1 MVIDTQQSE
10 SPTASSRVGLRWGP
24 ETLEVRDQE
33 VFGTGDADLC
43 RRFLH
48 RVFSVDEV
56 KSVQI
61 DRRRSSAVIRY
72 ERGEGGLAELL
83 QRLATAIRGTLG
95 VGAEPPSFGL
105 LPRDLSQAK
114 WTVYRHR
121 GILTTWRVVGDQ
133 PGVLTLRHDVMTT
146 DPEMTRRMVHQIELM
161 HGVLG
166 SRIRPLTGTLRIRFD
181 PTLTRAERL
190 LRAIE
195 SAPESLPVET
205 ALKDQLPPVKFG
217 LANTALAVS
226 VITDFVLP
234 AAWPAAGALLVG
246 SNLGTFRQAATQLG
260 GGMVGLPVLY
270 TSIAA
275 ATLATGQFLPWAA
288 MSWMTRFWKE
298 RYQHQLS
305 TAGRRLM
312 GEIIQQQRFARL
324 EAAGGTEVEVP
335 VDRLSAGDLILV
347 SAGEKVSVD
356 GRVVRGHALVD
367 ERMIRGSAGMS
378 RKSPDDEIY
387 AGSIV
392 VAGNLQVETHHQ
404 GSKTRAATL
413 ARAAMAA
420 AVHQPGGHSISREG
434 EKFATRIVVPT
445 LATAGLGLYLGGAPR
460 RSPSCEPIT
469 RRALAWPSRLRPC
482 RLSPFAISKESWSE
496 IPTPWK
502 G

>member
-1 MVIDTQQSE
+1 M
-10 SPTASSRVGLRWGP
+10 
-24 ETLEVRDQE
+24 
-33 VFGTGDADLC
+33 
-43 RRFLH
+43 
-48 RVFSVDEV
+48 
-56 KSVQI
+56 
-61 DRRRSSAVIRY
+61 
-72 ERGEGGLAELL
+72 
-83 QRLATAIRGTLG
+83 
-95 VGAEPPSFGL
+95 
-105 LPRDLSQAK
+105 
-114 WTVYRHR
+114 
-121 GILTTWRVVGDQ
+121 
-133 PGVLTLRHDVMTT
+133 MT

-166 SRIRPLTGTLRIRFD
+166 SRILPLTGTLRIRFD

-404 GSKTRAATL
+404 GAKTRAATL

-434 EKFATRIVVPT
+434 EKFATRIVAPT
-445 LATAGLGLYLGGAPR
+445 LATAGLGLYLGGAP
-460 RSPSCEPIT
+460 T
-469 RRALAWPSRLRPC
+469 ALAIMRADYASGPGMAFPLETLQALALCYQQGIVVRDPDALERLAKADVLLLDDHPCPRDDRGGSCWSASLPRPYRIPGVALRRLGRSRSR
-482 RLSPFAISKESWSE
+482 
-496 IPTPWK
+496 
-502 G
+502 

>member
-1 MVIDTQQSE
+1 MVVDTQRSE
-10 SPTASSRVGLRWGP
+10 SPTSSSRVGLRWGP
-24 ETLEVRDQE
+24 KTLEVRDQE

-72 ERGEGGLAELL
+72 ERGRGGLAELL

-95 VGAEPPSFGL
+95 VGAEPPSFSL
-105 LPRDLSQAK
+105 LPRDLSQTK

-121 GILTTWRVVGDQ
+121 GMLTTWRVVGDQ
-133 PGVLTLRHDVMTT
+133 PGVLTLHHDLMTT

-161 HGVLG
+161 YGVLG
-166 SRIRPLTGTLRIRFD
+166 SRILPLTGTLRIRFD

-226 VITDFVLP
+226 AITDFVLP

-260 GGMVGLPVLY
+260 SGMVGLPVLY

-288 MSWMTRFWKE
+288 MSWMTRFWKD

-312 GEIIQQQRFARL
+312 GEIIQHQRFARL
-324 EAAGGTEVEVP
+324 EAAGEAEVEVP

-347 SAGEKVSVD
+347 SAGEKISVD

-367 ERMIRGSAGMS
+367 ERIIRGSAGMS

-392 VAGNLQVETHHQ
+392 VAGNLQVETYHQ
-404 GSKTRAATL
+404 ARKLGPRRWPARRWPRRCTSQATTAFH
-413 ARAAMAA
+413 ARAKNSP
-420 AVHQPGGHSISREG
+420 PG
-434 EKFATRIVVPT
+434 
-445 LATAGLGLYLGGAPR
+445 L
-460 RSPSCEPIT
+460 
-469 RRALAWPSRLRPC
+469 
-482 RLSPFAISKESWSE
+482 
-496 IPTPWK
+496 
-502 G
+502 